1 MKALHDLVQT
11 GKVRYIGASSMWTWQ
26 LAHYNH
32 VADKVRLCIMRNV
45 CPVKHRDL
53 TYASP
58 QNGWTKFIS
67 MQNQY
72 SLTYREEEREM
83 NAYCNFHGLGL
94 IPWGPLNAGQ
104 LARPLD
110 AQQESERAKA
120 TKGSVFDR
128 KTSEWED
135 EIVKRVEK
143 TAKEK
148 GWTMGQVAIAW
159 INGKVTSPIV
169 GFSSVSLLLIV
180 ECVCLRNSDRLRL
193 TGQAHGGSDYPWLQA
208 QRGGDQAPRG
218 AVPATEHS
226 RSSVSYHVAQTESVY
241 YGTDNVP
248 YK

>member
-1 MKALHDLVQT
+1 MISSRLGRCATSVPALCGRGSLRTTTTLPTRYVLSDVCLVE
-11 GKVRYIGASSMWTWQ
+11 R
-26 LAHYNH
+26 
-32 VADKVRLCIMRNV
+32 RR
-45 CPVKHRDL
+45 
-53 TYASP
+53 SP
-58 QNGWTKFIS
+58 SQNGWTKFIS

-135 EIVKRVEK
+135 EIVRRVEK

-180 ECVCLRNSDRLRL
+180 ECVYLRSSDRLCL
-193 TGQAHGGSDYPWLQA
+193 TG
-208 QRGGDQAPRG
+208 
-218 AVPATEHS
+218 
-226 RSSVSYHVAQTESVY
+226 
-241 YGTDNVP
+241 
-248 YK
+248 